1 MSKVLLINGSPNKNG
16 STNLALSEIAK
27 ELENNGVQSEIL
39 YLGKKAINDCIS
51 CYKCQKTGLCSID
64 DVVNQIAARL
74 DEFDGIV
81 AGSPVYYAGP
91 TARIQAF
98 LTRLFFVAGQKN
110 LACKVGASVVIA
122 RRGGASATFDRLNKF
137 FTISNMFVAGS
148 QYWNE
153 VHGLVPEDLPNDAEG
168 MQTMRTLAKNIAWF
182 IKCKNLAMQNG
193 LELPKYEPITLTHF
207 IR

>member
-1 MSKVLLINGSPNKNG
+1 MSKILLINGSPNKNG

-39 YLGKKAINDCIS
+39 YLGKKAINDCIACFS
-51 CYKCQKTGLCSID
+51 CTKTGRCAIKD
-64 DVVNQIAARL
+64 DSVNDIIQRL

-98 LTRLFFVAGQKN
+98 LTRLFFVGGNKFSG
-110 LACKVGASVVIA
+110 KIGASVLIA
-122 RRGGASATFDRLNKF
+122 RRGGASASFDRLNKF
-137 FTISNMFVAGS
+137 FTIANMFLAGS

-153 VHGLVPEDLPNDAEG
+153 AHAMTPDDLPKDEEG
-168 MQTMRTLAKNIAWF
+168 LQTMRTLAKNIAWF
-182 IKCKNLAMQNG
+182 VKNKEFAKNAVAMP
-193 LELPKYEPITLTHF
+193 EYEEQILTNF